1 MKMILR
7 ITLRGW
13 VFSNKIVKSSKHMY
27 DVPCVQTV
35 NANMLDINE
44 IQVVQSKVCTK
55 SDKKGKQNKGNE
67 GGDINY

>member
-1 MKMILR
+1 
-7 ITLRGW
+7 
-13 VFSNKIVKSSKHMY
+13 MY